1 MFQKF
6 KFYILLHL
14 IIFVWGFTGILG
26 KLIHLDALEL
36 VWHRILVALVSL
48 FIGLRI
54 LKMPMKIQSK
64 KHFWGALGVGVFV
77 AIHWITFYISIQ
89 LSTASLGIL
98 CLSTATLHVTWLE
111 PLVMKRKFSW
121 IEFILG
127 IIVIYGIYIV
137 SANFSAKDF
146 EALIYGLI
154 SALAA
159 ACFNVFNAKLAKNV
173 PASAITLHEMFMGLL
188 VLTGVLIY
196 NGRFNA
202 ELFVMTWSDF
212 AWLLFLGILCTS
224 VAFLLC
230 IELIKKLGTFTVSLS
245 INLEP
250 IYTMILAIFILH
262 EHELLSKQ
270 FYIGSVVI
278 ILVVIAN
285 PILKMIFKEKKIK
298 I

>member
-26 KLIHLDALEL
+26 KLIHLEALEL

-54 LKMPMKIQSK
+54 LKMPMKIQAK
-64 KHFWGALGVGVFV
+64 KHFWAALGVGVFV

-111 PLVMKRKFSW
+111 PLIMKRKFSW

-127 IIVIYGIYIV
+127 IIVVFGIYIV

-159 ACFNVFNAKLAKNV
+159 ACFNVFNAKLAKDV

-196 NGRFNA
+196 NERFNA

-270 FYIGSVVI
+270 FYIGSVII

-285 PILKMIFKEKKIK
+285 PILKLILKEKK
-298 I
+298 